1 MSHICANDKYRSQVG
16 ATNRP
21 ENMSFIIIVSFV
33 SLSSICIYLNLKV
46 VDVFSFHFQI
56 FTSLSLRLCKDISKV
71 TAHERIQ
78 HL

>member
-1 MSHICANDKYRSQVG
+1 MSHIYANDKYRSQVG

-21 ENMSFIIIVSFV
+21 ENMSFIIVSFV
-33 SLSSICIYLNLKV
+33 SLSSICIYLNLKI
-46 VDVFSFHFQI
+46 VDVFSFHLQI
-56 FTSLSLRLCKDISKV
+56 FTSLSLRLRKDISKV